1 MAFSLRSRRFRL
13 GVVVLVS
20 VAMALLGL
28 AHALPRVGPVELADY
43 ALPDGTLP
51 TLCLVQAEPASQQ
64 SEAGVAVCDA
74 CLMGAGLQLPL
85 AKAPPLGRAQEGL
98 RLSQAL
104 PDQPSRGLCRSG
116 QGLARAPPS
125 LIS

>member
-1 MAFSLRSRRFRL
+1 MAFGLQSRRFRL
-13 GVVVLVS
+13 GVVAVVA
-20 VAMALLGL
+20 VAMSLLGL
-28 AHALPRVGPVELADY
+28 AQALPRGNPVDLADY

-85 AKAPPLGRAQEGL
+85 AKAPPLGRAHQGL
-98 RLSQAL
+98 RLRQAR
-104 PDQPSRGLCRSG
+104 PDQPQRGLCRSG
-116 QGLARAPPS
+116 QKLARAPPS